1 MVKIPPHRAI
11 RSPVTLFKVRHPE
24 EESWSAR
31 LWREK
36 TPGGEGQSIGM
47 AHRVCAAEDA
57 IALQVFRYCCIPT
70 CWLDHFQRI
79 GTLARKAWYV
89 RYLSDDRIFRSSER
103 YLRMLKFC
111 PQ

>member
-11 RSPVTLFKVRHPE
+11 RSPVTLFKVRDPE

-57 IALQVFRYCCIPT
+57 IALGLRPVFLLYPSELGT
-70 CWLDHFQRI
+70 I
-79 GTLARKAWYV
+79 GQIVATV
-89 RYLSDDRIFRSSER
+89 
-103 YLRMLKFC
+103 C
-111 PQ
+111 

>member
-11 RSPVTLFKVRHPE
+11 RSPVTLFKVRDPE
-24 EESWSAR
+24 EEYWSAR

-57 IALQVFRYCCIPT
+57 IALSARIQTVLHSCNVCVIFHSNQVV
-70 CWLDHFQRI
+70 L
-79 GTLARKAWYV
+79 
-89 RYLSDDRIFRSSER
+89 
-103 YLRMLKFC
+103 
-111 PQ
+111 